1 MAADPSAPPTPS
13 PEGPP
18 QEFPQAEAPGWALWL
33 TGLPA
38 SGKTT
43 LARTLR
49 RKLAEQGVECV
60 ILDSDEVRRVLTPN
74 PTYTSEER
82 DRFYRGLVDLAWLL
96 TRYGV
101 NVIIAATAT
110 WRAYRQAAR
119 QILHPFAEVY
129 VRCPL
134 EVCKQRDPKGL
145 YARAEAGEITNL
157 PGVGVPYEE
166 PEHPAV
172 VVDTDRLS
180 PEEAAERV
188 LAALPMLRQPGRP
201 MSLPVSALMTRQPVT
216 VTPEES
222 VATALARM
230 EQGGFHHLP
239 VVDQEGRLVGIVS
252 RRDLAE
258 GRRASLEPADS
269 IPVARCMSRE
279 PVTVTPDTQV
289 AQAIQLMLAHRI
301 GALPVLEEGRLVG
314 ILTERDILAWAARL
328 L

>member
-1 MAADPSAPPTPS
+1 MAANPSPTPIPR
-13 PEGPP
+13 PEDAP
-18 QEFPQAEAPGWALWL
+18 QEAPRETPGWALWL

-74 PTYTSEER
+74 PTYSSEER

-110 WRAYRQAAR
+110 WRTYRQAAR

-134 EVCKQRDPKGL
+134 EVCKKRDPKGL
-145 YARAEAGEITNL
+145 YARAEAREITNL

-166 PEHPAV
+166 PERPAV

-188 LAALPMLRQPGRP
+188 LAALPMLQRPGRART
-201 MSLPVSALMTRQPVT
+201 LPVAAL
-216 VTPEES
+216 
-222 VATALARM
+222 
-230 EQGGFHHLP
+230 
-239 VVDQEGRLVGIVS
+239 
-252 RRDLAE
+252 
-258 GRRASLEPADS
+258 
-269 IPVARCMSRE
+269 MSRE
-279 PVTVTPDTQV
+279 PVTVAPETDV
-289 AQAIQLMLAHRI
+289 AQAIQLMLAHHI